1 MNDCLTADA
10 RKQASVHAVKVFRRR
25 EMDRN
30 TYLAELRNCLAAL
43 PVEEQDE
50 ALEYFSDFFED
61 AENDDKVI
69 EELGAPDKLAEEIKA
84 QFAWVPATIDTD
96 VTARGAAG
104 ADGTAGAGGRGGA
117 GGAGGN
123 GGAGGFR
130 PKRNAGKKSGGSTY
144 RSAGMFF
151 EFDTDKVKNLELA
164 LGAAEIVMIP
174 GSRWTVETRLI
185 EPSAFRCEV
194 TEKGTL
200 IVDNRMRLPNLSFWQ
215 HADRHSAPRIL
226 LTVPENASLGVFKV
240 SLGAGSFMTKNIA
253 ISCKAAFIDVSAGNL
268 VLGNV
273 RGGNWTLHCGAGNM
287 ELTGTATGN
296 CNIDCGMGRIAM
308 NLTGNPEQYSFAGRV
323 GLGEISF
330 NNTKRSGVG
339 NIDCNERME
348 NHFSVNCGMGQVA
361 IKMAR

>member
-1 MNDCLTADA
+1 
-10 RKQASVHAVKVFRRR
+10 
-25 EMDRN
+25 MDRN

-50 ALEYFSDFFED
+50 ALEYFTDFFED

-104 ADGTAGAGGRGGA
+104 ADGADGAGGRGGA
-117 GGAGGN
+117 GGAGGCGGSGGN

-130 PKRNAGKKSGGSTY
+130 PKRNAGGSTGGSTY

-151 EFDTDKVKNLELA
+151 EFDADKVKNLELS

-174 GSRWTVETRLI
+174 GSKWTVETRLI

-226 LTVPENASLGVFKV
+226 MTVPENASLSIFKV
-240 SLGAGSFMTKNIA
+240 TLGAGSFTTKNIA
-253 ISCKAAFIDVSAGNL
+253 LSCKAGFIDVSAGNL
-268 VLGNV
+268 VLDTV
-273 RGGNWTLHCGAGNM
+273 HGGSWTLHCGAGNM
-287 ELTGTATGN
+287 DLTGTATGS

-308 NLTGNPEQYSFAGRV
+308 NLTGNPDQYSFAGRV

-330 NNTKRSGVG
+330 NNTKRSGIG

-348 NHFSVNCGMGQVA
+348 NHFSVNCGMGQVT

>member
-1 MNDCLTADA
+1 
-10 RKQASVHAVKVFRRR
+10 
-25 EMDRN
+25 MDRN

-50 ALEYFSDFFED
+50 AMEYFTDFFED
-61 AENDDKVI
+61 AENDGKVI
-69 EELGAPDKLAEEIKA
+69 EELGSPDKLAEEIKA
-84 QFAWVPATIDTD
+84 QFAWVPAPINTD
-96 VTARGAAG
+96 VQKEEKKAKTEK
-104 ADGTAGAGGRGGA
+104 
-117 GGAGGN
+117 
-123 GGAGGFR
+123 AGGFR
-130 PKRNAGKKSGGSTY
+130 PKRNAGRNSGSSTY

-151 EFDTDKVKNLELA
+151 EFGADKVKNLEMS
-164 LGAAEIVMIP
+164 LGAAEIVMVP

-200 IVDNRMRLPNLSFWQ
+200 IVDNRMRLPNLTFWQ
-215 HADRHSAPRIL
+215 HTDRHSAPRIL
-226 LTVPENASLGVFKV
+226 ITVPEEASLGVFKV
-240 SLGAGSFMTKNIA
+240 TLGAGSFMAKKVA
-253 ISCKAAFIDVSAGNL
+253 LSCKAAFIDVSAGNL
-268 VLGNV
+268 VLSSV
-273 RGGNWTLHCGAGNM
+273 RGGSWTLHCGAGNM
-287 ELTGTATGN
+287 DLAGTASGN

-339 NIDCNERME
+339 NIDCNDRLE
-348 NHFSVNCGMGQVA
+348 NHFSVNCGMGQVT

>member
-1 MNDCLTADA
+1 
-10 RKQASVHAVKVFRRR
+10 
-25 EMDRN
+25 MDRN

-50 ALEYFSDFFED
+50 AMEYFTDFFED

-96 VTARGAAG
+96 VQKEEKK
-104 ADGTAGAGGRGGA
+104 ADA
-117 GGAGGN
+117 GGA
-123 GGAGGFR
+123 AGGFR
-130 PKRNAGKKSGGSTY
+130 PKRGRSGSSTY

-151 EFDTDKVKNLELA
+151 EFNASKVKNLELS
-164 LGAAEIVMIP
+164 LGAAEIVMVP
-174 GSRWTVETRLI
+174 GSKWTIETRMI

-226 LTVPENASLGVFKV
+226 MTVPEKADLSIFKV
-240 SLGAGSFMTKNIA
+240 TLGAGSFTTRNVA
-253 ISCKAAFIDVSAGNL
+253 LSCKAGFVDVSAGNL
-268 VLGNV
+268 VLGYV
-273 RGGNWTLHCGAGNM
+273 RGGSWTLHCGAGNM
-287 ELTGTATGN
+287 ELTGTANGS
-296 CNIDCGMGRIAM
+296 CNIDCGMGRIAL

-330 NNTKRSGVG
+330 NNTKRSGIG
-339 NIDCNERME
+339 NIDCNERLE
-348 NHFSVNCGMGQVA
+348 NHFSVNCGMGQVT

>member
-1 MNDCLTADA
+1 MN
-10 RKQASVHAVKVFRRR
+10 
-25 EMDRN
+25 MDRN

-50 ALEYFSDFFED
+50 ALEYFTDFFED

-104 ADGTAGAGGRGGA
+104 ADGAAGAGGRGGA
-117 GGAGGN
+117 GGAGGCGGSGGN

-130 PKRNAGKKSGGSTY
+130 PKRGRSSGGSTY

-151 EFDTDKVKNLELA
+151 EFDADKVKNLELS

-174 GSRWTVETRLI
+174 GSKWTVETRLI

-226 LTVPENASLGVFKV
+226 LTVPENATLSILKI
-240 SLGAGSFMTKNIA
+240 SLGAGSFTTRNA
-253 ISCKAAFIDVSAGNL
+253 ALSCKSGFIDVSAGNL
-268 VLGNV
+268 VLDNV
-273 RGGNWTLHCGAGNM
+273 RGGSWTLHCGAGNI
-287 ELTGTATGN
+287 ELTGTASGSN
-296 CNIDCGMGRIAM
+296 NIDCGMGRIM
-308 NLTGNPEQYSFAGRV
+308 LNLTGNPEQYSFAGRV

-330 NNTKRSGVG
+330 NNTKRSGIG

-361 IKMAR
+361 IKMTR